1 MERAQLGQLNKAD
14 VQERRGRDEQRIEPL
29 APDTFEGAASI
40 SSLVL
45 ALTTRI
51 SSPVVGAA
59 GCKSLNVPSV
69 RVASTG
75 LTSTATR
82 AARGPKSWPRLNSS
96 PRVTC

>member
-29 APDTFEGAASI
+29 APDTFEGGIDLIAGVGVDNSDFKPR
-40 SSLVL
+40 S
-45 ALTTRI
+45 
-51 SSPVVGAA
+51 GAA
-59 GCKSLNVPSV
+59 ACKSLNVPLV

-75 LTSTATR
+75 LTSTGTR